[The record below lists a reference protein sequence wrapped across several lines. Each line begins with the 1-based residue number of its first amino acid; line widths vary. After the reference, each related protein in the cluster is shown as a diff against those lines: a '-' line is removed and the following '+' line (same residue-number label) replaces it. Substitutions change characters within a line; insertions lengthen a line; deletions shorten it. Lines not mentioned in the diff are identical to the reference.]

1 MCNENRFERYGA
13 GRRGPAASVCTD
25 FPALCRIILTDT
37 TASRT
42 AMTLCLAAAAM
53 VSLIG
58 GCGTTVQD
66 DAMANSY
73 YLSPRKDLRD
83 LGRVALVEVGN
94 LSDHPGI
101 SRDATKA
108 LFLELQKKHLFGLVC
123 IGQDDPAWQMLQ
135 ANPDPGKMMQ
145 AMLAIRE
152 GRKCDG
158 LLIGTV
164 TEYQPYP
171 RLVIGLHLKLL
182 DLTDGHV
189 LWGVEQIWDS
199 MDKGVR
205 KRVHAYSQSEL
216 RSGSAAVP
224 EELVPVSSLE
234 FMKFAACEVAQ
245 TLDGAKY

>member
-1 MCNENRFERYGA
+1 
-13 GRRGPAASVCTD
+13 VKV
-25 FPALCRIILTDT
+25 
-37 TASRT
+37 
-42 AMTLCLAAAAM
+42 CLAAAALL
-53 VSLIG
+53 SLIG
-58 GCGTTVQD
+58 GCQPHVQD

-73 YLSPRKDLRD
+73 YLSPRKDLRE
-83 LGRVALVEVGN
+83 LGRVALVEVDN

-108 LFLELQKKHLFGLVC
+108 LFLELQKKQIFGLVC
-123 IGQDDPAWQMLQ
+123 IDRDDPAWQTLQ

-152 GRKCDG
+152 ERKCDG
-158 LLIGTV
+158 LLMGTV

-189 LWGVEQIWDS
+189 LWGVEQVWDS

-205 KRVHAYSQSEL
+205 RRIHTYSQREL

-245 TLDGAKY
+245 TLDGLKK